1 MITFDFKT
9 YTKNFISKE
18 EINKYIN
25 KKKDIKKYLDNKID
39 MMGWYNVDKLFDLKL
54 IQNILRTA
62 TYIRESCDV
71 FLVIGIGGSY
81 LGAFAFIEALNPYF
95 YNNQKKPAIYFVG
108 TSLSTEYYYDLV
120 NLIKDK
126 DIIVN
131 VISKSGTTL
140 ESAIGYDIILKL
152 MKEKYNNEELKK
164 RIIITTDENSG
175 ELRKEVNK
183 EGYQSFI
190 IPNNIGGRFSVF
202 SPVGLLPI
210 AVSGFDLEN
219 LSKGIK
225 EAYSNLDK
233 AIEYAAI
240 RKIMYDK
247 GKNIE
252 AFVVYEPK
260 LYAFMEWLKQL
271 YGESLG
277 KNDQGLLPISLINTR
292 DLHSLGQYLQ
302 EGKKIIFET
311 VINIEKSNNQLY
323 LNKYQ
328 KTLDEINNIAS
339 LATSKAHLKGNV
351 LNNVITIKKLNERSL
366 GCLMQ
371 FFMISC
377 AISGYLEG
385 VNAFDQLGVEEY
397 KKIMHDLL

>member
-351 LNNVITIKKLNERSL
+351 LNNVITIKK
-366 GCLMQ
+366 
-371 FFMISC
+371 I
-377 AISGYLEG
+377 
-385 VNAFDQLGVEEY
+385 
-397 KKIMHDLL
+397 K